1 MPFWL
6 ALLLMPLSAA
16 GIILSALKIKK
27 KPVKILGITLFS
39 IVFALMFLS
48 LIHI

>member
-27 KPVKILGITLFS
+27 KPVKILGITLFP
-39 IVFALMFLS
+39 
-48 LIHI
+48 